1 LGATAL
7 WAWES
12 DPVTEERVANDD
24 DDDVISGR
32 VAISNEKG
40 RDRGRA
46 LFIDKSAEPVVQS
59 ALWQADG
66 LSAAYILQRV
76 LAIE

>member
-1 LGATAL
+1 
-7 WAWES
+7 
-12 DPVTEERVANDD
+12 VTEERVANDD

-46 LFIDKSAEPVVQS
+46 LFIDRSAKPVARS